1 MKNIY
6 KMQKINVYQV
16 NDITKLKIIKKVI
29 QKY

>member
-1 MKNIY
+1 MKNSY